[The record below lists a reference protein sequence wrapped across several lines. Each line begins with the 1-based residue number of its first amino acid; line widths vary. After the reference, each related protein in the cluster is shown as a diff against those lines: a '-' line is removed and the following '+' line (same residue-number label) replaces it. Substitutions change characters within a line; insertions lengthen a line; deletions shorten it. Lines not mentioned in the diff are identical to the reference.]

1 MKANCLPIKVDATSN
16 GEFAPAPVGPLLT
29 RAKQHAVALLTDNA
43 RRVGLSRRDFLTS
56 LCGAATTLL
65 SFNAAH
71 AFNGNTGGRYDLHR
85 DAGLDVD
92 LATQTLGGDEFIL
105 DIQTHLVDP
114 AGAWRTSRI
123 GAGMEGFLNWAPQSS
138 CGEDDHVVCF
148 DADHYLKEVFLD
160 SDTDVA
166 VLSFVPVP
174 AKINPTTPSEVSKVR
189 NLVAGLEGSKR
200 LLLHSIVLPNLPPF
214 KQQLEA
220 MEQAVAEWDIAAW
233 KVYTQWGPNGSV
245 GWALDDPKIGIPFI
259 EKARELGVKNICI
272 HKGFPLRGLS
282 PKFTTAEEVG
292 RVATMFPDVNFFIYH
307 SGFENRRRE
316 GPYDPQDAERGVSA
330 LVKSLQDN
338 EVGPNQN
345 VYAELGST
353 WRFAMRDPTAAAHV
367 LGKLLRYVGQD
378 RVVWGTDSI
387 WYGSPQ
393 DQILAFR
400 AFQITPEFQ
409 ERYGYPALTPALKRK
424 VFGINA
430 SGAYGVDPQ
439 VFKREAKND
448 VVDQARTAYA
458 RSPNPS
464 FGTYGPRTTREFL
477 ALLKQR
483 GGWPD

>member
-1 MKANCLPIKVDATSN
+1 MKRIHLPIKVDATSN
-16 GEFAPAPVGPLLT
+16 GEFAPAPVSPLLT

-65 SFNAAH
+65 TFNAAN
-71 AFNGNTGGRYDLHR
+71 ASIGNTGGRYDLHR

-92 LATQTLGGDEFIL
+92 LAAQTLGGDDFIF
-105 DIQTHLVDP
+105 DIQTHLIDP
-114 AGAWRTSRI
+114 AGSWRSSRVR
-123 GAGMEGFLNWAPQSS
+123 AGMEGFLKRAPQGS
-138 CGEDDHVVCF
+138 CGEDDPVVCF
-148 DADHYLKEVFLD
+148 DAEHYFKEVFLD

-166 VLSFVPVP
+166 VLSFVPIP
-174 AKINPTTPSEVSKVR
+174 AKINPTTPSEVSQVR
-189 NLVAGLEGSKR
+189 DLVAGLEGSKR
-200 LLLHSIVLPNLPPF
+200 LLLHSLVLPNQPPY
-214 KQQLEA
+214 KQQLES
-220 MEQAVAEWDIAAW
+220 MEQAAAEWDIAAW
-233 KVYTQWGPNGSV
+233 KVYTQWGPDGV
-245 GWALDDPKIGIPFI
+245 GWALDDPQIGIPFI
-259 EKARELGVKNICI
+259 EKARELGIKNICI
-272 HKGFPLRGLS
+272 HKGFPLPGLS
-282 PKFTTAEEVG
+282 PKFTTAEDVG
-292 RVATMFPDVNFFIYH
+292 RVATMFPDVNFLIYH
-307 SGFENRRRE
+307 SGFEMGRRE

-338 EVGPNQN
+338 EVAPNQN

-400 AFQITPEFQ
+400 AFQIAPELQ
-409 ERYGYPALTPALKRK
+409 ERHGYPALTPALKRK

-430 SGAYGVDPQ
+430 SGAYGIDPQ
-439 VFKREAKND
+439 AFRREAKND
-448 VVDQARTAYA
+448 VVGRARTAYA
-458 RSPNPS
+458 RTPNPS
-464 FGTYGPRTTREFL
+464 FQTYGPRTTREFL

-483 GGWPD
+483 GGRPD